1 MNLSTYSRNLIFIMP
16 ATKINA
22 WVKAGYKL
30 LGTEGTEG
38 MKIERLARILKL
50 NKSGFYYYFGSME
63 SYVARLLEYHT
74 EQAKTISEEITGCE
88 NIDPDLLLV
97 IVKYK
102 EFFLVESQLLVK
114 SRPWPFGGNFDEA
127 GQIVSNILL
136 PLWRK
141 TSGLQ
146 VDSRAAMGYLNII
159 RHFFYARID
168 REHINYEF
176 LHELTSETR
185 EVLDSISIGQR
196 ETASQRL
203 STQNQ

>member
-1 MNLSTYSRNLIFIMP
+1 MSAS
-16 ATKINA
+16 KINA

-38 MKIERLARILKL
+38 MKIERLARNIKL

-63 SYVARLLEYHT
+63 SYVSSLLEYHV
-74 EQAKTISEEITGCE
+74 EQARTISKEIAECD

-102 EFFLVESQLLVK
+102 EFFLAESQILVK
-114 SRPWPFGGNFDEA
+114 SRPWPFSGNFDE
-127 GQIVSNILL
+127 GGKIVSDVLL
-136 PLWRK
+136 PLWKK

-146 VDSRAAMGYLNII
+146 VDSRAAMGYLNIL

-168 REHINYEF
+168 HEHINYKF

-185 EVLDSISIGQR
+185 EVLDKVSVQ
-196 ETASQRL
+196 Q
-203 STQNQ
+203 